1 MKRILTLMI
10 AVGLAVGASA
20 QSSKEEARK
29 VILGGGNKQGGNNP
43 SERSRDVIL
52 GDGGN
57 NDNNNR
63 RTYPNSY
70 PNSGSRVDQINRE
83 YDNKINSIRNNPNL
97 SQSEKQRIIRE
108 LEADRNKKIRQAG
121 NNGNNRK
128 YKKDK
133 KYKSNNGKH
142 KGWSKGK
149 GNKHGDDEDDD

>member
-1 MKRILTLMI
+1 MKRILTLLI
-10 AVGLAVGASA
+10 AVGLAAGASA
-20 QSSKEEARK
+20 QTSKEEARR
-29 VILGGGNKQGGNNP
+29 VILGGGNKNGGNTN
-43 SERSRDVIL
+43 ERSRDVIL

-70 PNSGSRVDQINRE
+70 PNSGSRADQINRE
-83 YDNKINSIRNNPNL
+83 YDIKINSIRNNPNL

-108 LEADRNKKIRQAG
+108 LEADRARALRKAG
-121 NNGNNRK
+121 NYGNDRD

-142 KGWSKGK
+142 KGWTKGK
-149 GNKHGDDEDDD
+149 GNKHRDRD